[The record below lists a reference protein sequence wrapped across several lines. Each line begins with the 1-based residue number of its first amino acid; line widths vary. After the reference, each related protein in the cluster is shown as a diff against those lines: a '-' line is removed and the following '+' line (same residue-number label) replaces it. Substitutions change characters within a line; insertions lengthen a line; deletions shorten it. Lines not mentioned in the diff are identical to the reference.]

1 MMIKESENLI
11 VEEHKH
17 IVKIEK
23 QEKKKKGLNNVRQ
36 LINERLNDVYFS

>member
-17 IVKIEK
+17 IVKI
-23 QEKKKKGLNNVRQ
+23 KKTGKKRK
-36 LINERLNDVYFS
+36 DWTT

>member
-17 IVKIEK
+17 IVKIKK
-23 QEKKKKGLNNVRQ
+23 QEKK
-36 LINERLNDVYFS
+36 ERIEQRKAIDK

>member
-23 QEKKKKGLNNVRQ
+23 QEKKRK
-36 LINERLNDVYFS
+36 D

>member
-23 QEKKKKGLNNVRQ
+23 QEKKR
-36 LINERLNDVYFS
+36 ND

>member
-17 IVKIEK
+17 TVKIEK
-23 QEKKKKGLNNVRQ
+23 QEKKRK
-36 LINERLNDVYFS
+36 D

>member
-23 QEKKKKGLNNVRQ
+23 QKKKRK
-36 LINERLNDVYFS
+36 D